1 MCIRDSYKSTER
13 RNTYVEMAIDWEGM
27 YSEESREM
35 FRIISAG
42 RYTLDKGFYFGYAFS
57 MFHFAGGIGNENVT
71 DNLLVNPYAG
81 WEFNAYFDFDIK
93 AGFLFAPQRARSIES
108 GWKKQKGAQ
117 IDFVMTKWGVKLEN
131 NLYLGE
137 NLQSFRYAY
146 VGEPLYAGEQFYSTT
161 DHIYNRTWI
170 GYDRR
175 FFKGT
180 MGVEAGMVF
189 HYDGSGMGTQ
199 QMVKLSVDIQKLFN
213 IGPKA
218 KK

>member
-1 MCIRDSYKSTER
+1 MCIRDR
-13 RNTYVEMAIDWEGM
+13 
-27 YSEESREM
+27 
-35 FRIISAG
+35 
-42 RYTLDKGFYFGYAFS
+42 
-57 MFHFAGGIGNENVT
+57 
-71 DNLLVNPYAG
+71 
-81 WEFNAYFDFDIK
+81 
-93 AGFLFAPQRARSIES
+93 
-108 GWKKQKGAQ
+108 
-117 IDFVMTKWGVKLEN
+117 
-131 NLYLGE
+131 
-137 NLQSFRYAY
+137 
-146 VGEPLYAGEQFYSTT
+146 FYSTT